1 MSRTTISQHDQ
12 THRYLTVARVN
23 HRPNLEGL
31 QPVGDID
38 LYTAPMLQRMLD
50 DLDRRAVP
58 GVVIDMSRVDF
69 LAIAGLR
76 VLYDASERAAR
87 DGRRVVLAN
96 SSSLVRRVLV
106 LTKTLELLDV
116 RDSVADA
123 LAELDTPANA

>member
-1 MSRTTISQHDQ
+1 MSRTTIGQRDQ
-12 THRYLTVARVN
+12 THRYLTVARVI

-50 DLDRRAVP
+50 DLDSRAVP
-58 GVVIDMSRVDF
+58 GVVVDMSRVDF

-76 VLYDASERAAR
+76 VLYDSSERAAR
-87 DGRRVVLAN
+87 GGRRVVLAN
-96 SSSLVRRVLV
+96 SSSMVRRILV